1 MNVRLLRLMR
11 AAPVWIA
18 VLVVSSGCKDKSQ
31 TEAPAPP
38 AVSFVTVQHTA
49 VPLTTE
55 LPGRTS
61 PHLVAQVRARVD
73 GIVQQRLF
81 QEGADVTANQTL
93 YQIDRAP
100 YEAALESAQAQLAR
114 ARANVES
121 TTVEAERDAVLV
133 DANAVSRQMYLNAVA
148 SQRQAAADVAAGLA
162 AVKVAGINLGYTN
175 VVAPITG
182 RIGPALVTQGA
193 YVQASAATL
202 MAVIQEI
209 DPIYVDLNETS
220 LEGLQLRRQVAS
232 GRLKLIGPEHAEVR
246 LLLEDQTEYPHAGRL
261 QFSDITVDAGTGSVT
276 VRAIFPNPNK
286 VLLPGMFVR
295 ARIAQGSEQ
304 RAALVPQEG
313 VTHDRKGRA
322 TVLIVGAD
330 DKVSVRTVVA
340 TRVFGS
346 NWVVESGLNDGDRV
360 IVEGVQGV
368 QPGMTVR
375 AKQMLARTTRTE
387 PLQPAAQPLVGR

>member
-1 MNVRLLRLMR
+1 MNVRLISKQ

-18 VLVVSSGCKDKSQ
+18 VLVAISGCHGKPQ
-31 TEAPAPP
+31 TQAPAPP
-38 AVSFVTVQHTA
+38 AVSFVTIEHTS
-49 VPLTTE
+49 VPVTTE

-73 GIVQQRLF
+73 GIVQERLF
-81 QEGADVTANQTL
+81 EEGADVAANQVL
-93 YQIDRAP
+93 FQIDPAP
-100 YEAALESAQAQLAR
+100 YQAALESAQAQLAR

-121 TTVEAERDAVLV
+121 TTAEAERDAVLV

-162 AVKVAGINLGYTN
+162 AVKAAGINLGYTA
-175 VVAPITG
+175 VVAPISG
-182 RIGPALVTQGA
+182 RIGTALVTQGA
-193 YVQASAATL
+193 YAQASVATL
-202 MAVIQEI
+202 MAVIQQI

-220 LEGLQLRRQVAS
+220 VEGLQLRRQVAS
-232 GRLKLIGPEHAEVR
+232 GRLKLNGPGQAEVR
-246 LLLEDQTEYPHAGRL
+246 LLLEDQSEYPHVGKL

-276 VRAIFPNPNK
+276 VRALFPNPNG

-322 TVLIVGAD
+322 TVLLVGAD
-330 DKVSVRTVVA
+330 DKVALRPVNA
-340 TRVFGS
+340 TRVFG
-346 NWVVESGLNDGDRV
+346 NKWVVESGLNDGDRV
-360 IVEGVQGV
+360 IVEGTQLA

-375 AKQMLARTTRTE
+375 PKQMLAQATQSA
-387 PLQPAAQPLVGR
+387 PPQQPVGR